1 VAVEPHE
8 HFLHHIVARM
18 VLIEHFADI
27 AFDQRGVQVY
37 KKAPRLMI

>member
-1 VAVEPHE
+1 
-8 HFLHHIVARM
+8 M

-37 KKAPRLMI
+37 KQAPRLMI